1 MRFRNTLIA
10 LIVLLIFGAYFG
22 VNYYF
27 TKPLEAKTA
36 LNLKAEEIATI
47 DLKYPDREIV
57 VERKAGE
64 PWMISKPV
72 GVKADQ
78 TVANNLAR
86 AIADCQIAKTVEE
99 KSDNLA
105 PFGLDKPQVI
115 VTVTDTKGKTRSG
128 LEVGKVTPVG
138 FSAYLKY
145 TDQPAVMLTSS
156 AFPSGMNKTLDQMRD
171 RELMTFKMDDV
182 SKFTIVRDNGSEM
195 EIDRDGDN
203 WKIVKPASYAADPTQ
218 VRQLLTTLGDSK
230 VADFITDAPTN
241 AAQYGLEKP
250 HLAITVYLGKGGEQ
264 QSLLLGFKQKESGK
278 DGIYVRRGE
287 RAPIYTVA
295 PWMMSSLDKSM
306 LDLRDK
312 AVLSFDPAKVETIN
326 VNPSEKP
333 QFVIKRAAGG
343 KWDVTENGAT
353 APADV
358 PVVERFL
365 DQIRDLKGNSIVM
378 DPLKNPE
385 MFGMEEPELVVTL
398 LDKDGKPV
406 GQIKLSKIEVKKPA
420 ATPPETPSAA
430 APRTEYYAAS
440 SASTALFS
448 TDDFLF
454 SKLNKTAGEFRSKTA
469 PAPPA
474 VASAV
479 STPSATSTK

>member
-10 LIVLLIFGAYFG
+10 LIVLLIFGAYLG

-36 LNLKAEEIATI
+36 LNLKADEIAAI
-47 DLKYPDREIV
+47 NLKYPDREIV
-57 VERKAGE
+57 LERKAGE

-72 GVKADQ
+72 EVKADQ

-86 AIADCQIAKTVEE
+86 AIADCQITKTVEE

-105 PFGLDKPQVI
+105 PFGLEKPQVI
-115 VTVTDTKGKTRSG
+115 VTVTDTKGKTRPG
-128 LEVGKVTPVG
+128 LEVGKTTPVG

-145 TDQPAVMLTSS
+145 TDKPAVMLTSS

-182 SKFTIVRDNGSEM
+182 RKFTIARDDGSELG
-195 EIDRDGDN
+195 IDRDGDN

-295 PWMMSSLDKSM
+295 PWMMSSLDKSIF
-306 LDLRDK
+306 DLRDK
-312 AVLSFDPAKVETIN
+312 TVLSFDPAKVETVN
-326 VNPSEKP
+326 VNPNGKP
-333 QFVIKRAAGG
+333 QFTIKRAGG
-343 KWDVTENGAT
+343 KWDLTEKGAT
-353 APADV
+353 SPADV

-365 DQIRDLKGNSIVM
+365 DQIRDLKGNSIVI

-385 MFGMEEPELVVTL
+385 MFGMDEPDLVVTL

-406 GQIKLSKIEVKKPA
+406 GQLKLSKIEVKKPA
-420 ATPPETPSAA
+420 ATPPETPSA
-430 APRTEYYAAS
+430 PGTRTEYYATS

-454 SKLNKTAGEFRSKTA
+454 SQLNKTPGEFRSKTA
-469 PAPPA
+469 SSPQ
-474 VASAV
+474 ASAIAA
-479 STPSATSTK
+479 PAAAATK